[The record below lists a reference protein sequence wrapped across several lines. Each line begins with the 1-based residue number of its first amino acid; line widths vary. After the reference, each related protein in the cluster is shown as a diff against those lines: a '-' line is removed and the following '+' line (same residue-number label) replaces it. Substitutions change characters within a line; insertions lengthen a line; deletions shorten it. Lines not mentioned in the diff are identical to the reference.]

1 MPSPEMA
8 REERFTGRGEVCT
21 GEHTV
26 KTALTAFLKTTG
38 IAVRREGSPGKS
50 KEDEGAVPVV
60 KAPRQ

>member
-1 MPSPEMA
+1 M
-8 REERFTGRGEVCT
+8 CT

-26 KTALTAFLKTTG
+26 KTALTAFLKATG